1 MPQFQLPVSWNL
13 PLSGNVKQSILPWTF
28 LFNPSGSQFGLF
40 NINLGQSSDPAV
52 EEEILSD
59 VAGYGKQLGRI
70 EDALMA
76 LLNRLDLS
84 GLSPEDRKAVEEFK
98 SMTLEIEKVKKRSFS
113 KSIAA

>member
-13 PLSGNVKQSILPWTF
+13 PFSGNVQQSILPWTL
-28 LFNPSGSQFGLF
+28 LFNPVGSQVGLF
-40 NINLGQSSDPAV
+40 NINLGQSSDPGV

-70 EDALMA
+70 EDALLV
-76 LLNRLDLS
+76 LLNRLDVNS
-84 GLSPEDRKAVEEFK
+84 LSPEDRKAVDDLRT
-98 SMTLEIEKVKKRSFS
+98 MTSEIEKVKKRPFA

>member
-1 MPQFQLPVSWNL
+1 MPQFQLPISWNL

-28 LFNPSGSQFGLF
+28 LFNPVGSQFGLF
-40 NINLGQSSDPAV
+40 NINLGQSSDPAL

-70 EDALMA
+70 EDALVV

-84 GLSPEDRKAVEEFK
+84 SLSVEDRKALEEFR
-98 SMTLEIEKVKKRSFS
+98 SMTSEIDKVKKRSLS
-113 KSIAA
+113 KPIAA